1 LFFPSPLCFM
11 PTILLFSYIVPT
23 PPTPVLNLLLL
34 LLVWTAD
41 PLPGL
46 EPMYFAKYIHSLSQ
60 LTINTP
66 YWTAA
71 PGPATLKWPV
81 ATPAPYRCLP
91 ASALWPFYYL
101 FTSKTPISSHLWNL
115 PGTLDENRCLHLSRV
130 PFLSPSKSPLK
141 LVSINDC
148 FCPSCAKLKSIYK
161 RSQHH
166 SVWPTT
172 KSASIPDMD
181 N

>member
-1 LFFPSPLCFM
+1 MLFPSSLCSSLQISFFPKNVLTH
-11 PTILLFSYIVPT
+11 PTT
-23 PPTPVLNLLLL
+23 VLNLFPLLW
-34 LLVWTAD
+34 VWTAD

-46 EPMYFAKYIHSLSQ
+46 EPMFFAKYIHSLSQ

-81 ATPAPYRCLP
+81 ATPAPYRYLP
-91 ASALWPFYYL
+91 APAFWPFTIFSL
-101 FTSKTPISSHLWNL
+101 QNPTSSYFWNL

-141 LVSINDC
+141 FVLLMTVSVPLLCQI
-148 FCPSCAKLKSIYK
+148 
-161 RSQHH
+161 
-166 SVWPTT
+166 
-172 KSASIPDMD
+172 
-181 N
+181 